1 MNRLSKCFAALLLTV
16 GLCAVPAGAAN
27 QVERLATDV
36 ALEQDGSAHV
46 TQVFAARTDE
56 GTEFYMD
63 RLTSGGLTYANFAVA
78 DENGPYALTADDRWD
93 VDASFT
99 EKAGRCGLV
108 NIDGGVELCCGI
120 TDYGS
125 HTYTV
130 SYDIQGLVGGY
141 SDADGLLYRFI
152 DPDQAVFP
160 TDADLTIR
168 MADGTPLTQDNCG
181 IWAFGFEGQIQF
193 ENGIIHAWTDSPL
206 EGGQYLT
213 AMVQLQSGLLQ
224 PQRVEEG
231 SFQTVKDAAF
241 QGSDYTEAADEPL
254 TATDIVW
261 MVVSLAAIC
270 GGIFGI
276 FALLQARKRAKA
288 KKQLAKIDYFRD
300 APNGGDLNVSYA
312 LGLGLKVCTDE
323 SYLAARVLR
332 LVTLGSLEPELE
344 PGKKNRASMRF
355 VREPHNGDPFDE
367 ALYTF
372 LQAAAGADGVL
383 RDSELEDFCCDDRH
397 AKTLSDM
404 LESSGHQ
411 GELTLSRTGCLK
423 GNKCRRAKDLTPRG
437 QQQRNELL
445 GLKRYLLDF
454 SLLAE
459 RDVKETFL
467 WQEYMVYAAL
477 LGVAKQV
484 MEQLRQLYPGQLA
497 QVEQYQRYLQS
508 TAHWNAYLAG
518 AVERRRQE
526 TQAVR
531 FGGGGGIASLGGG
544 GGASGGGGI
553 GTR

>member
-46 TQVFAARTDE
+46 TQVFAAQTDE

-108 NIDGGVELCCGI
+108 NIDGGVELCWGI
-120 TDYGS
+120 TDYGT

-130 SYDIQGLVGGY
+130 SYDIGGLAGGY

-152 DPDQAVFP
+152 DPDQSVFP
-160 TDADLTIR
+160 TNADLIIR

-254 TATDIVW
+254 TAMDIVW

-276 FALLQARKRAKA
+276 FALLRARKRAKA

-312 LGLGLKVCTDE
+312 LGLGLKSCTDE

-544 GGASGGGGI
+544 GGASGGGGM

>member
-46 TQVFAARTDE
+46 IQVFAAQTDE

-78 DENGPYALTADDRWD
+78 DENGPYVLTADDRWD

-99 EKAGRCGLV
+99 EKAGRCGLM
-108 NIDGGVELCCGI
+108 NIDGGVELCWGI
-120 TDYGS
+120 TDYGT

-130 SYDIQGLVGGY
+130 SYDIGGLAGGY

-152 DPDQAVFP
+152 DPDQSVFP
-160 TDADLTIR
+160 TDADLIIR

-254 TATDIVW
+254 TAMDIVW

-276 FALLQARKRAKA
+276 FALLRARKRAKA

-312 LGLGLKVCTDE
+312 LGLGLKACTDE

>member
-46 TQVFAARTDE
+46 TQVFAAQTDE

-108 NIDGGVELCCGI
+108 NIDGGVELCWGI
-120 TDYGS
+120 TDYGT

-130 SYDIQGLVGGY
+130 SYDIGGLAGGY

-152 DPDQAVFP
+152 DPDQSVFP
-160 TDADLTIR
+160 TNADLIIR

-254 TATDIVW
+254 TAMDIVW

-276 FALLQARKRAKA
+276 FALLRARKRAKA

-312 LGLGLKVCTDE
+312 LGLGLKSCTDE

>member
-36 ALEQDGSAHV
+36 ALERDGSAHV
-46 TQVFAARTDE
+46 TQVFAAQTDE

-108 NIDGGVELCCGI
+108 NIDGGVELCWGI
-120 TDYGS
+120 TDYGT

-130 SYDIQGLVGGY
+130 SYDIGGLAGGY

-152 DPDQAVFP
+152 DPDQSVFP
-160 TDADLTIR
+160 TNADLIIR

-254 TATDIVW
+254 TAMDIVW

-276 FALLQARKRAKA
+276 FALLRARKRAKA

-312 LGLGLKVCTDE
+312 LGLGLKSCTDE

-372 LQAAAGADGVL
+372 LQAAAGSDGVL

-544 GGASGGGGI
+544 GGAFGGGGM

>member
-46 TQVFAARTDE
+46 TQVFAAQTDE

-108 NIDGGVELCCGI
+108 NIDGGVELCWGI
-120 TDYGS
+120 TDYGT

-130 SYDIQGLVGGY
+130 SYDIGGLVGGY

-152 DPDQAVFP
+152 DPDQSVFP
-160 TDADLTIR
+160 TNADLIIR

-254 TATDIVW
+254 TAMDIVW

-276 FALLQARKRAKA
+276 FALLRARKRAKA

-544 GGASGGGGI
+544 GGASGGGGM

>member
-46 TQVFAARTDE
+46 TQVFAAQTDE

-108 NIDGGVELCCGI
+108 NIDGGVELCWGI
-120 TDYGS
+120 TDYGT

-130 SYDIQGLVGGY
+130 SYDIGGLAGGY

-152 DPDQAVFP
+152 DQDQSVFP
-160 TDADLTIR
+160 TNADLIIR

-213 AMVQLQSGLLQ
+213 AMVQFQSGLLQ

-254 TATDIVW
+254 TAMDIVW

-276 FALLQARKRAKA
+276 FALLRARKRAKA

-312 LGLGLKVCTDE
+312 LGLGLKSCTDE

>member
-1 MNRLSKCFAALLLTV
+1 MNRLSKWFAALLLTV

-46 TQVFAARTDE
+46 TQVFAAQTDE

-108 NIDGGVELCCGI
+108 NIDGGVELCWGI
-120 TDYGS
+120 TDYGA

-130 SYDIQGLVGGY
+130 SYDIGGLAGGY

-152 DPDQAVFP
+152 DPDQSVFP
-160 TDADLTIR
+160 TNADLIIR

-241 QGSDYTEAADEPL
+241 QGSDYTEGADEPL
-254 TATDIVW
+254 TAMDIVW

-276 FALLQARKRAKA
+276 FALLRARKRAKA

-300 APNGGDLNVSYA
+300 DPNGGDLNVSYA
-312 LGLGLKVCTDE
+312 LGLGLKSCTDE